1 MNSNKEPSLPNVAE
15 PENNNNLLV
24 DLDSLFDTRLPVLMG
39 ISEAAAYNVLNSG
52 YYYNRVKDEFDLIPA
67 SIFRTIYRYRT
78 KGVLEYAL
86 PTHIFN
92 VMASILDDI
101 YRDDTK
107 NVLNKDDKYLYINLY
122 PYELSVNEKDILS
135 KAIKQLIPPV
145 NIKFINVNNV
155 ELTPKWIYNNVSSMI
170 KYDLQ
175 DWIEWHVSDLSL
187 LEQPILDV
195 LCIGPTRLDDMMSK
209 NTFKKEEVEQV
220 NKVFAL
226 VADYQPI
233 SYKYF
238 SLIKP
243 QEKTYQDEIKET

>member
-52 YYYNRVKDEFDLIPA
+52 YYYTRVKDEFDLIPA

-92 VMASILDDI
+92 VMASLLDDI

-175 DWIEWHVSDLSL
+175 DWVEWHVSDLSL

-195 LCIGPTRLDDMMSK
+195 LCICPTRLDDMMSK

-243 QEKTYQDEIKET
+243 QEKTYQDETKE

>member
-135 KAIKQLIPPV
+135 SAIKQLIPPV
-145 NIKFINVNNV
+145 NIKFINVSNV

-175 DWIEWHVSDLSL
+175 DWVEWHVSDLSL

>member
-24 DLDSLFDTRLPVLMG
+24 DLDALFDTRLPVLMG

-122 PYELSVNEKDILS
+122 PYDLSVNEKEILS

-175 DWIEWHVSDLSL
+175 DWVEWHVSDLSL

-243 QEKTYQDEIKET
+243 QEKTYQDDTKET

>member
-1 MNSNKEPSLPNVAE
+1 MNSNKEHSLPNVAE

-67 SIFRTIYRYRT
+67 SIFRTIYKYRT

-92 VMASILDDI
+92 VMASLLDDI
-101 YRDDTK
+101 YRADTK

-145 NIKFINVNNV
+145 NIKFINVNNI

-175 DWIEWHVSDLSL
+175 DWVEWHVSDLSL

-226 VADYQPI
+226 VTDYQPI

-243 QEKTYQDEIKET
+243 QEKTYQDETKE